1 MARRT
6 VGPQKPRRK
15 QKAKA
20 PSLGETEF
28 PRAAVSAA
36 TYSLDMAWDYS
47 EEEKKRIIYWLNP
60 TAKLTGDQVA
70 WCLKEISAAAR
81 YYLGEVDYEKN
92 RRPLTREIRKQLRDL
107 AHSLEQL
114 HSCMAA
120 LSPEGR
126 AALDSLALVLD
137 RQPVTQ
143 ALDEALRFLGRAHCI
158 VGAAAGASEKTGRP
172 TKAARRNFIKRLA
185 AIWAAV
191 HKGQWPDRPN
201 PGWDTDSKDR
211 EDYPFNLFAWECV
224 EPLAGKSGLDD
235 AIREVCEMDPSST
248 EAILAT
254 YVPSRAPR
262 KK

>member
-47 EEEKKRIIYWLNP
+47 KEHKKRIIHWLNP
-60 TAKLTGDQVA
+60 PAELTGDRVA
-70 WCLKEISAAAR
+70 WCLKEIIAAAR

-107 AHSLEQL
+107 ARSLEQL

-137 RQPVTQ
+137 RQPVTP

-185 AIWAAV
+185 AIWAVV
-191 HKGQWPDRPN
+191 HGEWPRRT
-201 PGWDTDSKDR
+201 GWEDER
-211 EDYPFNLFAWECV
+211 EDFPFNDFVWECA
-224 EPLAGKSGLDD
+224 EPIAGKSGLDD
-235 AIREVCEMDPSST
+235 AIREVCEMDPNST

-254 YVPSRAPR
+254 YVPSEAP
-262 KK
+262 KKK